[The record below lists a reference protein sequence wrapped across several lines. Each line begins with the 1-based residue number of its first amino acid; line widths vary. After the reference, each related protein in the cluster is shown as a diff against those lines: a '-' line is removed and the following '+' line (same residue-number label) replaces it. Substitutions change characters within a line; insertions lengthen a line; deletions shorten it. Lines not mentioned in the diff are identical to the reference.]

1 MMWQQQQT
9 TQQQQKHNKD
19 REDNHNS
26 SNKAPRQLRR
36 NIIEASTNVP
46 MSEEK
51 VGDQDKEIE
60 TMNGSKDDPNDNMVE
75 ESLAGDANE
84 RRGGTKPDAR

>member
-1 MMWQQQQT
+1 MWQQQQT

-19 REDNHNS
+19 KEENHNS
-26 SNKAPRQLRR
+26 SNEVPRQLRR
-36 NIIEASTNVP
+36 NIVEASTNIP
-46 MSEEK
+46 MRGEK
-51 VGDQDKEIE
+51 VGDKDKAME
-60 TMNGSKDDPNDNMVE
+60 TMNGSKDDRNDNMVE